1 MQDKNAIDD
10 SMPGK
15 VAAATNIG
23 AVNMTG
29 NKMPPQVLLPRAA
42 QVDRASSGKK
52 KFPIGWLLPVAVLS
66 FFLAQ
71 VWSYA
76 PVFRG
81 IVSLFVF
88 SKFLVG
94 LCGAHFLL

>member
-1 MQDKNAIDD
+1 MFRGMDMNGKNTNVTRE
-10 SMPGK
+10 K
-15 VAAATNIG
+15 VAS
-23 AVNMTG
+23 
-29 NKMPPQVLLPRAA
+29 NKIA
-42 QVDRASSGKK
+42 GKE

-88 SKFLVG
+88 SKFLAG
-94 LCGAHFLL
+94 LWGTHFLL